1 MSLVLKDKVA
11 IVTGA
16 SRGMGAVI
24 AKRLAADGA
33 AVAITYSASPDRAAA
48 VVAEIEKAGGRAI
61 AVKANSAV
69 VKEVQAAVTKTVE
82 TYGRLDILVNN
93 AGVFTMGMIDQVSE
107 ADFDQLIDVNV
118 KGVFAGIQA
127 ALPHLKEGGRII
139 NIGSVI
145 SERANFPGASLYTMS
160 KAAVAG
166 LTRGLAHELGQRGI
180 TINNVQPGPVDTEM
194 NPDNGSDFAEMV
206 KKMMPIGRYGRSDE
220 IANLVAFLASPA
232 SSLITGTGILAD
244 GGLAA

>member
-11 IVTGA
+11 IITGA

-69 VKEVQAAVTKTVE
+69 VKEVQAAVAKTVE
-82 TYGRLDILVNN
+82 AFGRLDILVNN
-93 AGVFTMGMIDQVSE
+93 AGVFTMGQIGEVSE
-107 ADFDQLIDVNV
+107 ADFDHMVNINV

-194 NPDNGSDFAEMV
+194 NPDNGSDFAEMA
-206 KKMMPIGRYGRSDE
+206 KKMMPIGRYGRSEE